1 MPGEGL
7 LLLRLRI
14 VAAAKL
20 YLRDHRRNGGGYRQ
34 REDSGCRRAV
44 AGGGERLAGQ
54 RLDLRVA
61 GGLFAARAAGRGHVP
76 VVAGPAAFC
85 SNTAN
90 GDSSSTVMLARP
102 FSTATFA
109 VSSEPSAFRW
119 TIQTLSPS

>member
-1 MPGEGL
+1 M
-7 LLLRLRI
+7 
-14 VAAAKL
+14 AAARL

-34 REDSGCRRAV
+34 REAAGAAAL

-54 RLDLRVA
+54 RFDLRVA
-61 GGLFAARAAGRGHVP
+61 GLFAVGLAGREGAPFPSEGCRRLVP
-76 VVAGPAAFC
+76 VFVSRNAAFC

-109 VSSEPSAFRW
+109 VSGEPSAFRW
-119 TIQTLSPS
+119 VIRPLSPS